1 MSNFKKRFAMNV
13 LKKLKLRQLTQADL
27 AKREMNALLGGGT
40 PGCCTCGCLYY
51 YYGGSASSSNSS
63 TNKAS
68 GLHSDMGVSTGQAW
82 LWATREVYTSLVS

>member
-1 MSNFKKRFAMNV
+1 MFNFKKRFVMNV

-68 GLHSDMGVSTGQAW
+68 GLHSDMGVSTGQA
-82 LWATREVYTSLVS
+82 

>member
-1 MSNFKKRFAMNV
+1 MNV

-68 GLHSDMGVSTGQAW
+68 GLHSDMGIPTGQA
-82 LWATREVYTSLVS
+82 